1 MTAHTVRYHSSSRPR
16 WLRDLN
22 RIKSLRDTIGA
33 FVALAAAVL
42 IAAGAGAIGWLLLH
56 VTQR

>member
-1 MTAHTVRYHSSSRPR
+1 M
-16 WLRDLN
+16 
-22 RIKSLRDTIGA
+22 GA
-33 FVALAAAVL
+33 FVALAAAVM